1 MTAGVTTVVG
11 ATTAAGGTTSTGT
24 TTGLLGPRTISLRT
38 RVLLYL
44 PVVVLT
50 LVALWVA
57 EERPYTAGSDFGY
70 YLGLVG
76 SCMMLSL
83 FLYPLRKH
91 VRILQKIGSMRGWFI
106 AHMIFGICGP
116 VLVLFH
122 STFQTQ
128 SLNAT
133 VAFWAMI
140 IVTTSGI
147 LGRFVFTGMYVGL
160 EGKKA
165 TLREMEM
172 FLNKC
177 SDEARHAFDL
187 VPDVKSSLEE
197 YRSNTM
203 AARTFTWGKILN
215 FLAIGWQ
222 GERLIAKA
230 RKQVLPM
237 LRREARLK
245 NWTRSKYLAEKKMFH
260 ELIEDY
266 VNAIDMTARYTYWE
280 NLLAWWQLA
289 HVPLAYVLLITA
301 IVHVIAVHMY

>member
-1 MTAGVTTVVG
+1 MM
-11 ATTAAGGTTSTGT
+11 AT
-24 TTGLLGPRTISLRT
+24 
-38 RVLLYL
+38 
-44 PVVVLT
+44 
-50 LVALWVA
+50 
-57 EERPYTAGSDFGY
+57 
-70 YLGLVG
+70 
-76 SCMMLSL
+76 L

-91 VRILQKIGSMRGWFI
+91 FRVLQNFGSLRGWFV
-106 AHMIFGICGP
+106 AHMVLGICGA

-133 VAFWAMI
+133 VAYWSLV
-140 IVTTSGI
+140 IVAVSGI

-165 TLREMEM
+165 TLREMEA
-172 FLNKC
+172 FLGKV

-187 VPDVKSSLEE
+187 VPEVKRSLEE
-197 YRSNTM
+197 YRADTM
-203 AARTFTWGKILN
+203 AARAFTWGKILN

-230 RKQVLPM
+230 RRQVLPM

-245 NWTRSKYLAEKKMFH
+245 NWTRGKYVAEKKVFY

-266 VNAIDMTARYTYWE
+266 VNAIDMTARYAYWE